1 MRLQNPFAA
10 LGSTGMDSQVLAV
23 LSRSEQYL
31 TIPAIHRLL
40 PEEGSSTGAR
50 KALSRL
56 VEQGVVLEQV
66 TGRTHSYA
74 LNREHLLADVILKIA
89 SSRRELTSR
98 IRDVINSWPV
108 KPVTATIFGS
118 AARNDMRSD
127 SDIDIL
133 IVMPDETPEGL
144 DDDLA
149 GDLASQV
156 TRWTGNDVRPLLY
169 RAAEVKP
176 APIFDL
182 IIKDGVDVAG
192 DPTWLRRMARRHKVS
207 S

>member
-1 MRLQNPFAA
+1 MRLQNPFSA
-10 LGSTGMDSQVLAV
+10 LSSTGMDSQVLTV
-23 LSRSEQYL
+23 LARSEQYL

-40 PEEGSSTGAR
+40 PEEGSSTGVR

-56 VEQGVVLEQV
+56 VEQGVILEQV

-89 SSRRELTSR
+89 NSRRELTSR
-98 IRDVINSWPV
+98 IQDAINLWPV
-108 KPVTATIFGS
+108 KPVTAKIFGS
-118 AARNDMRSD
+118 AARGEMRSG

-133 IVMPDETPEGL
+133 IVMPDETPDGL
-144 DDDLA
+144 DDELA
-149 GDLASQV
+149 GNLAGQV

-169 RAAEVKP
+169 RAAEVKA
-176 APIFDL
+176 APIFDA
-182 IIKDGVDVAG
+182 IIREGVDVAG
-192 DPTWLRRMARRHKVS
+192 DPAWLRRTARRHKIS